1 MSICDIA
8 CVSGNDYAREQVRS
22 ERTGTR
28 NMKDKEKKTKSKV
41 RFSTLEKF
49 SFTLAVVLAGAA
61 FLNAGGAVLEAY
73 LYR

>member
-1 MSICDIA
+1 
-8 CVSGNDYAREQVRS
+8 
-22 ERTGTR
+22 
-28 NMKDKEKKTKSKV
+28 MKDKEKKTKSKV